1 MQIDRDTTL
10 FFDASVLVAGS
21 HSSRGGSAL
30 LLDACRAGG
39 FRAQITL
46 AVLVE
51 SLHVLDAFPLE
62 SQRRFDTWLAEI
74 DWDFVP
80 VPSAE
85 VLNRYSQYIAQKDVH
100 VLAAAVENRAEFLLT
115 LDRRHIL
122 AAAEAVKQAK
132 LSITILRP
140 GDFIRGYYPK
150 HVDYR
155 SLPASRDGR

>member
-1 MQIDRDTTL
+1 MHIHRDTTL

-21 HSSRGGSAL
+21 HSSKGGSAL
-30 LLDACRAGG
+30 LLEACRTGG

-51 SLHVLDAFPLE
+51 SLHALDAFPLK

-80 VPSAE
+80 VPNAE
-85 VLNRYSQYIAQKDVH
+85 VLGRYRQYIAQKDVH

-122 AAAEAVKQAK
+122 AAAEAVKRAR
-132 LSITILRP
+132 LPTILLRP
-140 GDFIRGYYPK
+140 GDFIQEYYAK
-150 HVDYR
+150 HVDYP
-155 SLPASRDGR
+155 SLPASRDGG